1 MRKAI
6 LRKPAF
12 ALLAFALLLCLAVPS
27 AWASDR
33 KVQHRV
39 APHYPELAKRMNV
52 RGTVWVETKVAPDGH
67 VTAVRVIQG
76 NNLLA
81 PAAKAAVKKW
91 KFAPGP
97 HSTSEKVVVEFNL
110 IGGGISRENSR
121 DVAAAWLPL
130 PR

>member
-1 MRKAI
+1 MRKPY

-12 ALLAFALLLCLAVPS
+12 ALLAFALLLCITAPS
-27 AWASDR
+27 AWAGDR

-39 APHYPELAKRMNV
+39 APDYPELAKRMNV

-67 VTAVRVIQG
+67 VTAVRVMRG
-76 NNLLA
+76 NSLLA

-97 HSTSEKVVVEFNL
+97 QATSEKVVVEFKL
-110 IGGGISRENSR
+110 ANSTVTQDNVS